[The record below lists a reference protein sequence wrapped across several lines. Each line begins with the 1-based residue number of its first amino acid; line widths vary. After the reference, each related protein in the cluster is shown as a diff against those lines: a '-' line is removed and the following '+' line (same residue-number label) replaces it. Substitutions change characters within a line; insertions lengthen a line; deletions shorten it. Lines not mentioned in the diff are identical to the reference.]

1 MMPEAAYYLG
11 KARGDLHEAGKIA
24 AIGLAAAPARS
35 AYYAAFHAAQAFIID
50 RTGKVAKT
58 HSGVQSEFSRL
69 ARETSKIDTALPA
82 FLAKAYKYK
91 QVADYGVGPGAVVT
105 VAEAD
110 DAITSAAHFVA
121 CMTALLG

>member
-1 MMPEAAYYLG
+1 MTDRARRRIRLHRGRRSTAFASTAAC
-11 KARGDLHEAGKIA
+11 R
-24 AIGLAAAPARS
+24 PARS
-35 AYYAAFHAAQAFIID
+35 PSF
-50 RTGKVAKT
+50 R
-58 HSGVQSEFSRL
+58 SRSP
-69 ARETSKIDTALPA
+69 RALPLSQISVNPRIA
-82 FLAKAYKYK
+82 AKAYKYK